1 MIEIIAFSLPCLW
14 AKYLSLRQLH
24 KAHEASIS
32 CHIVCENRWHIMK
45 SGNLS
50 GCKKP
55 LTSPAFSNIAICLHT
70 SLYLLTYGHARRHGM
85 VNALWTQGELQRG
98 FLAWVG
104 LSFTTYHFMQNPKL
118 RKRLAIPALWKWM
131 SSKAFENHHNCWGG
145 YAMLYGLMIILTARC
160 RP

>member
-50 GCKKP
+50 GCKNHWQVRHFQTSQFACTP
-55 LTSPAFSNIAICLHT
+55 ACTFWRTDMRDDMEWLTLYERKANCSEGSWPGLGCLSQPTISCKIRSWEKDLQSRPCESGCPAK
-70 SLYLLTYGHARRHGM
+70 LLKTTTTAEVGM
-85 VNALWTQGELQRG
+85 QC
-98 FLAWVG
+98 
-104 LSFTTYHFMQNPKL
+104 FM
-118 RKRLAIPALWKWM
+118 A
-131 SSKAFENHHNCWGG
+131 
-145 YAMLYGLMIILTARC
+145 
-160 RP
+160 